1 MLVSEFKLC
10 RMLCRRVPGVWIA
23 RTGQTARCGEPSNT
37 AGPSD
42 GSRCFYS
49 SLPPGHQMNVFDRK
63 AKTRHKTLAALD
75 KDVEV
80 YDYLKDEVGY
90 RLADRVYDIKRK
102 FPRAVELGCGRGHV
116 SHHLD
121 SEAVESL
128 VLCDASRECLIR
140 CKVPKD
146 VPATKLVVDE
156 EFLPFAENSVDIFLS
171 SLSLHWVNNLP
182 GTFKQVWN
190 ALKQDGAFLGCVFG
204 GDTLYQLR
212 GSLQLAETE
221 REGGFGAHISPFVQ
235 PTDLAALLNHAGFVL
250 LTIDSDEMTVNYPT
264 AFHLMADLKGMA
276 ENNVTW
282 NRKSHLHRDTMV
294 AAAAIYQELYG
305 NEDGSI
311 PATFHILS
319 FIGWKPDP
327 SQAKPAKRGSQTVS
341 LKDLGSL
348 LDPAS
353 KT

>member
-1 MLVSEFKLC
+1 MRHVAG
-10 RMLCRRVPGVWIA
+10 VPPI
-23 RTGQTARCGEPSNT
+23 NT
-37 AGPSD
+37 
-42 GSRCFYS
+42 
-49 SLPPGHQMNVFDRK
+49 V
-63 AKTRHKTLAALD
+63 
-75 KDVEV
+75 
-80 YDYLKDEVGY
+80 
-90 RLADRVYDIKRK
+90 
-102 FPRAVELGCGRGHV
+102 
-116 SHHLD
+116 
-121 SEAVESL
+121 
-128 VLCDASRECLIR
+128 R

-146 VPATKLVVDE
+146 IPTTKLVVDE

-190 ALKQDGAFLGCVFG
+190 ALRQDGAFLGCVFG
-204 GDTLYQLR
+204 GETLYQLR

-235 PTDLAALLNHAGFVL
+235 PADLAALLNHAGFVL
-250 LTIDSDEMTVNYPT
+250 LTIDFDEMTVNYPT

-276 ENNVTW
+276 ENNAAW
-282 NRKSHLHRDTMV
+282 NRKSHLHRNTMV

-305 NEDGSI
+305 KEDGTI

-327 SQAKPAKRGSQTVS
+327 SQPKPAKRGSQNVS

>member
-1 MLVSEFKLC
+1 MSLC
-10 RMLCRRVPGVWIA
+10 RLLYRMTPRSWLWRTCLVRRTDGVLNFV
-23 RTGQTARCGEPSNT
+23 R
-37 AGPSD
+37 SD
-42 GSRCFYS
+42 GSRCLS
-49 SLPPGHQMNVFDRK
+49 SLPPGHQMNVFDRN
-63 AKTRHKTLAALD
+63 AKTRHRTLAAQD
-75 KDVEV
+75 KEADV
-80 YDYLKDEVGY
+80 YDYLKSEVGY

-102 FPRAVELGCGRGHV
+102 FARAVELGCGRGYV

-128 VLCDASRECLIR
+128 VLCDSSQECLTQ

-146 VPATKLVVDE
+146 VPTTKLLVDE

-182 GTFKQVWN
+182 STFKQVWN

-235 PTDLAALLNHAGFVL
+235 PTDLAALLNQAGFVL
-250 LTIDSDEMTVNYPT
+250 LTIDSDDMTVNYPT
-264 AFHLMADLKGMA
+264 AFHLMKDLKGMA
-276 ENNVTW
+276 ENNATW
-282 NRKSHLHRDTMV
+282 KRKSYLHRDSMV
-294 AAAAIYQELYG
+294 AAAAIYQQLYG
-305 NEDGSI
+305 KEDGTI

-319 FIGWKPDP
+319 FIGWKPHP
-327 SQAKPAKRGSQTVS
+327 SQAKPAKRGSQNVS

-348 LDPAS
+348 LDPAK

>member
-1 MLVSEFKLC
+1 
-10 RMLCRRVPGVWIA
+10 
-23 RTGQTARCGEPSNT
+23 
-37 AGPSD
+37 
-42 GSRCFYS
+42 
-49 SLPPGHQMNVFDRK
+49 MNVFDRK

-190 ALKQDGAFLGCVFG
+190 ALKQD
-204 GDTLYQLR
+204 
-212 GSLQLAETE
+212 E